1 MATVDKNRCNYQQQC
16 NDNEIDYNFC
26 YKIAIEERAR
36 HQQNYN
42 HWMNM
47 YAIFNGALFIA
58 YYSINNNNCCIKNND
73 DNLSFIIN
81 LLGCITSLLWCFSV
95 HGYYDWIISWINVVS
110 FYESKL
116 KISNK
121 PVYIYRLFSKTKKEF
136 PFSTQKC
143 TKVFT
148 IFVFCGWML
157 MLIFSLNRLSIFL
170 TIKLFIEE
178 NLKVIFLVVLFITIV
193 TFIILFITYLREDLT
208 KTHKNLSM
216 SNNSNKKLDSDFYCI
231 CDFE

>member
-1 MATVDKNRCNYQQQC
+1 MAIVDKNRCEYLKQC
-16 NDNEIDYNFC
+16 NDNEIDYKFC
-26 YKIAIEERAR
+26 YKIAIEERAS

-47 YAIFNGALFIA
+47 YAIFNGALFVA
-58 YYSINNNNCCIKNND
+58 YYSINNNNCCIINND
-73 DNLSFIIN
+73 DILSFIIN

-95 HGYYDWIISWINVVS
+95 HGYYEWIISWINVVS

-148 IFVFCGWML
+148 FFVFFGWLL
-157 MLIFSLNRLSIFL
+157 MLIYKLSIVFN
-170 TIKLFIEE
+170 INEFILK
-178 NLKVIFLVVLFITIV
+178 NLKYIFLVVLFITV
-193 TFIILFITYLREDLT
+193 FVLLILFIDYLREDLST
-208 KTHKNLSM
+208 THKNLTKE
-216 SNNSNKKLDSDFYCI
+216 NKSDKLDSDLFTI
-231 CDFE
+231 KNF